1 MIRRTVVRVMTSQA
15 GGRRGALVYAAVAIA
30 GVTAVSTLMHAMQL
44 SVGGGLGGTLIMA
57 AMWIP
62 ALARLVAVR
71 TVDREW
77 RPPFPLRRWG
87 RPRAAVIVVP
97 LATVGA
103 IYIGAYAL
111 ASLADVP
118 RGAPAWHGAAV
129 ALNVGVNLP
138 LLAIIG
144 LFGGLG
150 EELGWRG
157 YLQPRL
163 DQLEVPGAVL
173 WVIALET
180 VFHVPLILLTGY
192 LAGEPWAL
200 SIALFFGL
208 KLGATPLWTWAT
220 YRWRTIWIAAW
231 FHALHNAVS
240 QVLVPKALGAGDPRV
255 LGESGVL
262 PIALYL
268 VAAGAVLGI
277 ARARGRRWRDMAASA
292 RGETERRP
300 AHTASA

>member
-1 MIRRTVVRVMTSQA
+1 M
-15 GGRRGALVYAAVAIA
+15 YAAVAIA
-30 GVTAVSTLMHAMQL
+30 SVIAVSALLNAMKV
-44 SVGGGLGGTLIMA
+44 SVGDNGRGGALVIA

-62 ALARLVAVR
+62 ALARLVATR
-71 TVDREW
+71 TVDRGW
-77 RPPFPLRRWG
+77 LPPFPLHRWG

-97 LATVGA
+97 LAMVCA
-103 IYIGAYAL
+103 IYLGAYVL
-111 ASLADVP
+111 AWLADVP
-118 RGAPAWHGAAV
+118 RQAPVWQGAAV
-129 ALNVGVNLP
+129 AINVAVNLP

-163 DQLEVPGAVL
+163 DQLEVPGAL
-173 WVIALET
+173 FWVVALET
-180 VFHVPLILLTGY
+180 VFHVRLILLAGY
-192 LAGEPWAL
+192 LAGEPWAM

-208 KLGATPLWTWAT
+208 KLGATPVWTWAT
-220 YRWRTIWIAAW
+220 YRWRTIWMAVC

-255 LGESGVL
+255 LGESGAL
-262 PIALYL
+262 PVALYL

-277 ARARGRRWRDMAASA
+277 ARVRGLRWRNLAGSALGDTERRTAHAASA
-292 RGETERRP
+292 
-300 AHTASA
+300 